1 MSHQKK
7 KLEEEEEEEEPPYT
21 IYIVSLVY
29 AVGVVP

>member
-7 KLEEEEEEEEPPYT
+7 KKIEEEEEEPPYT